1 VGQNLYTTN
10 TSLSLYLNNNI
21 NNRLF
26 FEHNDSNSIY
36 RFAPDICQNGIYNL
50 GSISNKWNTLY
61 LNNGTINTSDDRLKI
76 NEIIIKNSINLIESI
91 NFYEY
96 DKVKTLNNNDVIHKE
111 RGVIAQHLLNTDIS
125 YIVYGGGKDE
135 LDNDIPYGVRYNDL
149 LVTSCQ
155 AIKEQQQIILDLS
168 NQNLNLKNEI
178 NSNLLRIQE
187 IESQNIIMKNAINK
201 LLRDSG
207 RSTI

>member
-1 VGQNLYTTN
+1 M
-10 TSLSLYLNNNI
+10 NNNI
-21 NNRLF
+21 NNRIF
-26 FEHNDSNSIY
+26 FEHNDSNLIY
-36 RFAPDICQNGIYNL
+36 RFAPDICQNGIYDL

-61 LNNGTINTSDDRLKI
+61 LTNGTINTSDDRLKI
-76 NEIIIKNSINLIESI
+76 NEETIKNSINLILSI
-91 NFYEY
+91 NYYEY

-155 AIKEQQQIILDLS
+155 AIKEQQGIILDLC

-178 NSNLLRIQE
+178 NSNLLRIQQ
-187 IESQNIIMKNAINK
+187 IESENIIIKNTINK

-207 RSTI
+207 RTTI

>member
-1 VGQNLYTTN
+1 MVVGNNVSINGNLTVE
-10 TSLSLYLNNNI
+10 NNI
-21 NNRLF
+21 
-26 FEHNDSNSIY
+26 
-36 RFAPDICQNGIYNL
+36 L
-50 GSISNKWNTLY
+50 GKS
-61 LNNGTINTSDDRLKI
+61 LN
-76 NEIIIKNSINLIESI
+76 IESI
-91 NFYEY
+91 IGNVINTQ
-96 DKVKTLNNNDVIHKE
+96 DIAVSGNATINHGLNVGNWLTISNEVMYFNSGSLVLPFTDDNNDIIHKE

-178 NSNLLRIQE
+178 NSNLLRIQQ
-187 IESQNIIMKNAINK
+187 IESENIIIKNTINK
-201 LLRDSG
+201 LLRDNG
-207 RSTI
+207 RTTI